1 MIYFSGWILFLKEVK
16 DIDYFINL
24 FFMAGKLYLL
34 PSTIGSSDWESVIPL
49 KVIEITRE
57 LKFFV
62 VEDIRTARRY
72 LSKIKVSTPIN
83 DLNFQVLNEH
93 TKPEEIFELIQP
105 MLDGYDIG
113 ILSEAGMPVIA
124 DPGSKLVDL
133 AHKKG
138 IKVVPLTGPS
148 SIFLTLV
155 ASGLNGQ
162 NFAFVGYL
170 PVKPNERQHRIKQL
184 EQLSLKEKQ
193 TQIFIETPYRNI
205 QVLQDLFRTCLPETY
220 LTIGIELTT
229 LDELIITKK
238 IRDWKSSII
247 PDINKKNAVFCIM
260 A

>member
-1 MIYFSGWILFLKEVK
+1 MKEVK
-16 DIDYFINL
+16 DIDYFIKI
-24 FFMAGKLYLL
+24 FFMIGKLYLL

-49 KVIEITRE
+49 RVIEITRE

-72 LSKIKVSTPIN
+72 LSKIKVSNPIN

-93 TKPEEIFELIQP
+93 TRHEEIEELIQP
-105 MLDGYDIG
+105 ILDGHDVG

-138 IKVVPLTGPS
+138 IKVIPLTGPS
-148 SIFLTLV
+148 SVFLTLV

-170 PVKPNERQHRIKQL
+170 PVKPLERQQRIKQL
-184 EQLSLKEKQ
+184 EQISLKEKQ

-205 QVLQDLFRTCLPETY
+205 QVLQDLFRVCMPETY

-229 LDELIITKK
+229 TEEIVLTKK
-238 IRDWKSSII
+238 IREWKKNLI